1 MPTLDWTEIKQRSI
15 QFSKRWIGI
24 ANERAESQ
32 TFWNDFFAVFGRE
45 RRAVAI
51 FENAVKK
58 ISGATGHID
67 LFWKGTLLVEHKSLG
82 KPLDK
87 AESQAFDYL
96 QGLVKENRIDEL
108 PRYVILSDFARF
120 ALYDLE
126 ADLPKDEIHPEFG
139 GRTYKRIEFS
149 LQDLHKHIRHFG
161 FIAGYQKRRLD
172 PEDPANEKATRLM
185 CGLHDALEAGGY
197 PPHDLKRFLV
207 RLLFCF
213 FAEDTGVFP
222 PNAFEDFLE
231 NQTQADGS
239 DLGSQINHLFRILDT
254 PTVERQTNLGPAL
267 KEFPYVNGE
276 LFRERLDFAEF
287 DVNMRNH
294 LLACCR
300 FHWQKISPAV
310 FGSLFQAVMEPKE
323 RRQIGAHYTSERD
336 IMKLV
341 RSLFL
346 DELYAEFEL
355 IKSDASTRKQSRLEA
370 FQQKLG
376 SLRFLD
382 PACGCGNFLVL
393 SYRELRKLEL
403 QVLIEIHRSEEGMLQ
418 QHFSLDDINRLSI
431 IDVDQMA
438 GIEIEEFPARI
449 AEVALWLMDH
459 CANQEVSAEF
469 GQNYQRIPLKKHPRI
484 VVGNALRMDWNNII
498 PATECSYILGNPPF
512 VGKHYQNPEQRND
525 MKFVFTGSHNTGDLD
540 YVACWYRKAAEF
552 IQDTKIKA
560 AFVSTNSITQ
570 GEQVPILWSIMFL
583 QFKIKILFAHRPFK
597 WQSESRGKAH
607 VHVVII
613 GFSNFDTDCKKIFD
627 YDVNKKDSYCVKVK
641 NISPY
646 LTDGSDTFVTKRT
659 KPIYSVPEMRC
670 GNKPSD
676 GGNLILSTSEKE
688 DLLRA
693 EPDASE
699 FIHRFIGSEEFIN
712 GKDRWCIWL
721 DGISPM
727 RLKQLPH
734 VMKRIEAV
742 KNFRLSSSATPT
754 QKSAATPYL
763 FFYRNQPAT
772 NYIVIPE
779 VSSERRDYI
788 PIGIVPHDII
798 SANTNFLIHSDDRY
812 FWGILISAMHMAW
825 MRIIGGRLESR
836 YRYSGS
842 MVYNNFPWPKDISD
856 EKKDNIRKLAQIILN
871 IREKHFNTDTGS
883 CLADLYDPL
892 TMPQDLLKAHQE
904 LDRAVEKCYRKEKFN
919 NDRERVEFL
928 FAEYERLTTPLK
940 LWDIKSAF
948 HGKHYINHAYL
959 LEFLKNVT
967 GSEIDKKTLNRYLVD
982 WKREGLL
989 YEAGR
994 GWYSDLKET
1003 FKLDIEP
1010 LRHLHE
1016 VMAEKFPLIDFAC
1029 WSTAQIAP
1037 YHHHLPGKFITF
1049 VYADRPAMKDV
1060 ATILSNEFPESQV
1073 VANPLGKAAEE
1084 FSKRDINIIVRPL
1097 RSSDL
1102 CGSVAGSY
1110 FQIEN
1115 ILVNLAIESELLNI
1129 MDQEE
1134 FRCVAENI
1142 VSSGRVNPGAMTTI
1156 IDKRQLENSG
1166 YIQKINQL
1174 IPDFIKNRN

>member
-32 TFWNDFFAVFGRE
+32 TFWNEFFAVFGRE

-58 ISGATGHID
+58 ISGETGHID

-108 PRYVILSDFARF
+108 PRYVMLSDFARF

-126 ADLPKDEIHPEFG
+126 ADLPKDEIHPDFG
-139 GRTYKRIEFS
+139 GRAYKRIEFS

-185 CGLHDALEAGGY
+185 CELHDALEAGGY

-231 NQTQADGS
+231 NQTKADGS

-254 PTVERQTNLGPAL
+254 PTVERQTTLGPAL

-287 DVNMRNH
+287 DADMRNH

-310 FGSLFQAVMEPKE
+310 FGSLFQAVMEPRD

-346 DELYAEFEL
+346 DELNAEFEL

-376 SLRFLD
+376 ALHFLD

-403 QVLIEIHRSEEGMLQ
+403 QVLIEIHRSKEGMLQ
-418 QHFSLDDINRLSI
+418 QHFSLDDLNRLSI

-469 GQNYQRIPLKKHPRI
+469 GQNYQRIPLKKHPHI
-484 VVGNALRMDWNNII
+484 VVGNALRMDWNTVL

-512 VGKHYQNPEQRND
+512 VGQHYQTPEQKCD
-525 MKFVFTGSHNTGDLD
+525 MLVACGNIRGLGVID
-540 YVACWYRKAAEF
+540 YVSAWYFKATNFMAVNEN
-552 IQDTKIKA
+552 IKT
-560 AFVSTNSITQ
+560 AFVSTSSITQ
-570 GEQVPILWSIMFL
+570 GEQVGIIWSILFERG
-583 QFKIKILFAHRPFK
+583 IKIIFAHRTFP
-597 WQSESRGKAH
+597 WMSESRGRAH

-613 GFSNFDTDCKKIFD
+613 GFSYTETKIKTI
-627 YDVNKKDSYCVKVK
+627 YHYENHDSPTASIVS

-646 LTDGSDTFVTKRT
+646 LIDGKNFALRTRT
-659 KPIYSVPEMRC
+659 KPICSVPSMLW
-670 GNKPSD
+670 GNKPTD
-676 GGNLILSTSEKE
+676 GGGFIL
-688 DLLRA
+688 
-693 EPDASE
+693 EPEEYQNFINEEPEAKE
-699 FIHRFIGSEEFIN
+699 FIRPYISGGDFID
-712 GKDRWCIWL
+712 GKQRYCLWL
-721 DGISPM
+721 KDANPTKLRTLPKTM
-727 RLKQLPH
+727 ERVDAVRQFRLK
-734 VMKRIEAV
+734 
-742 KNFRLSSSATPT
+742 SSAESTREY
-754 QKSAATPYL
+754 AAYPALFRQISQPSSDYL
-763 FFYRNQPAT
+763 AT
-772 NYIVIPE
+772 PE
-779 VSSERRDYI
+779 VSSEKRNYI
-788 PIGIVPHDII
+788 PMAFVP
-798 SANTNFLIHSDDRY
+798 ANVICSNTIQFVPNATLFLFGVLTSN
-812 FWGILISAMHMAW
+812 MHMAW
-825 MRIIGGRLESR
+825 MRQVCGRLESR
-836 YRYSGS
+836 YRYSNS
-842 MVYNNFPWPKDISD
+842 LVYNNFPWPQNVSESQKNNISTD
-856 EKKDNIRKLAQIILN
+856 AQRILN
-871 IREKHFNTDTGS
+871 VREKYLQNGS
-883 CLADLYDPL
+883 NLADLYDPL

-928 FAEYERLTTPLK
+928 FFEYENLTTPLK

-959 LEFLKNVT
+959 LEFLQNAT

-982 WKREGLL
+982 WKREGFL

-994 GWYSDLKET
+994 GWYSDLPEA
-1003 FKLDIEP
+1003 FGLNLEPVRKLHD
-1010 LRHLHE
+1010 
-1016 VMAEKFPLIDFAC
+1016 VMAGKFPLIDFAC

-1073 VANPLGKAAEE
+1073 VVNPLSKAAEE
-1084 FSKRDINIIVRPL
+1084 FSKRDTNIIVRPL

-1115 ILVNLAIESELLNI
+1115 ILVNLAVESESLNI

-1166 YIQKINQL
+1166 YIQKMNQL
-1174 IPDFIKNRN
+1174 IPNFIKNRN

>member
-1 MPTLDWTEIKQRSI
+1 MPTLDWIEIKQRSI

-32 TFWNDFFAVFGRE
+32 TFWNEFFAVFGRD

-58 ISGATGHID
+58 ISGETGHID

-108 PRYVILSDFARF
+108 PRYVMLSDFARF

-126 ADLPKDEIHPEFG
+126 ADVPRKEIQPEFA
-139 GRTYKRIEFS
+139 GRPYRKIEFS

-185 CGLHDALEAGGY
+185 CELHDALEGGGY

-231 NQTQADGS
+231 NQTKADGS
-239 DLGSQINHLFRILDT
+239 DLGSQINHLFRVLDT

-346 DELYAEFEL
+346 DELYAEFEM
-355 IKSDASTRKQSRLEA
+355 IKSDASTRKQSRLES

-403 QVLIEIHRSEEGMLQ
+403 QVLIEIHRSKEGMLQ
-418 QHFSLDDINRLSI
+418 QHFSLDGINRLSI

-459 CANQEVSAEF
+459 CANQDVSAEF

-484 VVGNALRMDWNNII
+484 EVGNSLRMDWNTVL

-512 VGKHYQNPEQRND
+512 VGGKMQDKAQRED
-525 MKFVFTGSHNTGDLD
+525 MQIVANAVKNYGLLD
-540 YVACWYRKAAEF
+540 YVAAWYLKSAEYMASNEQ
-552 IQDTKIKA
+552 IVA
-560 AFVSTNSITQ
+560 SFVSTNSITQ
-570 GEQVPILWSIMFL
+570 GEQVGVLWGFL
-583 QFKIKILFAHRPFK
+583 FEKGIKIFSGHSTFP
-597 WQSESRGKAH
+597 WISESRGKAH

-613 GFSNFDTDCKKIFD
+613 SFGYGDKQNKKIYD
-627 YDVNKKDSYCVKVK
+627 YDVAGHADIHNVK

-646 LTDGSDTFVTKRT
+646 LVEGDDIFIVNRSE
-659 KPIYSVPEMRC
+659 PICAVPEIGI
-670 GNKPSD
+670 GNKPID
-676 GGNLILSTSEKE
+676 GGNYLFSGEEKDAFIKIEPLSEQFFRHFLGADE
-688 DLLRA
+688 Y
-693 EPDASE
+693 
-699 FIHRFIGSEEFIN
+699 IN
-712 GKDRWCIWL
+712 NIERWCLWL
-721 DGISPM
+721 GNCPPSI
-727 RLKQLPH
+727 LKSMPEVL
-734 VMKRIEAV
+734 KRVNAV
-742 KNFRLSSSATPT
+742 KALRISSPSEGTRKLAMTPT
-754 QKSAATPYL
+754 RFHVENMPTENYL
-763 FFYRNQPAT
+763 L
-772 NYIVIPE
+772 IPR
-779 VSSERRDYI
+779 VSSEKRAYI
-788 PIGIVPHDII
+788 PIGFM
-798 SANTNFLIHSDDRY
+798 SANVIASDATLIVSDATLY
-812 FWGILISAMHMAW
+812 HFGILTSAMHMTWA
-825 MRIIGGRLESR
+825 RHVCGRLESR
-836 YRYSGS
+836 YRYSGKL
-842 MVYNNFPWPKDISD
+842 VYNNFPWPKDISD
-856 EKKDNIRKLAQIILN
+856 EKKEIIINLAQKILN
-871 IREKHFNTDTGS
+871 TREKYFRIGS
-883 CLADLYDPL
+883 CLADLYDSL
-892 TMPQDLLKAHQE
+892 TMPPDLLKAHQE

-919 NDRERVEFL
+919 NDRERLEFL

-940 LWDIKSAF
+940 LGGIRSVF
-948 HGKHYINHAYL
+948 HGRHYINHAYL
-959 LEFLKNVT
+959 LDILKNAT
-967 GSEIDKKTLNRYLVD
+967 EREIDKKTLNRYLVD
-982 WKREGLL
+982 WKRAGLL

-1010 LRHLHE
+1010 LRHIHA

-1029 WSTAQIAP
+1029 WSTAQIAS

-1049 VYADRPAMKDV
+1049 VYVGRSAIKDV

-1073 VANPLGKAAEE
+1073 AANPLGKAAEE
-1084 FSKRDINIIVRPL
+1084 FSKRDANIIVRPL

-1102 CGSVAGSY
+1102 CGNVAGSY

-1115 ILVNLAIESELLNI
+1115 ILVNLAIESESLNI

-1134 FRCVAENI
+1134 FRCVVENI

-1174 IPDFIKNRN
+1174 IPVFFKNRS